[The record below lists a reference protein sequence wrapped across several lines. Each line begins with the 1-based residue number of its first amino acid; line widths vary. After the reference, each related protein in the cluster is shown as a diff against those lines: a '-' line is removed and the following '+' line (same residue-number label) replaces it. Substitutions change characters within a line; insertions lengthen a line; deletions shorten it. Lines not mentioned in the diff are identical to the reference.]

1 MMAAIIGTAL
11 GGVLA
16 WGGAMLFERLKKYG
30 EEQGII
36 APEKGEEK

>member
-1 MMAAIIGTAL
+1 MMTAIIGTAL

-30 EEQGII
+30 EEQGIVRRKRR
-36 APEKGEEK
+36 E